1 MSELFLKPEQGASPK
16 PAMGACCSC
25 CCRKSKEEE
34 EDRKFKKGGDN
45 DLSNGP
51 VTKRSCTDLWCL
63 IVLLAAWVAYVV
75 VTMAGLQDG
84 VPSKLY
90 LPRDYSGAYCNLEEN
105 WNSGPNLKGFEFL
118 SYTMNATA
126 TTDLIV
132 KQLLCSSAVSD
143 FFSTSYGS
151 SSTEYNEYL
160 CACCLTPCARC
171 EGSFD
176 VGGDLTSGDLESTVT
191 SKLADLKGS
200 TNPSSLFSGGG
211 ANGDIFTD
219 MWSQAT
225 KYFNL
230 VCLSSCSVSFDSVNS
245 TTDTAIREW
254 TYTMS
259 DDSPMKV
266 YWEALKTTGPTYIQ
280 DTITSQFKFKALPTS
295 LCPYSAEKCIPM
307 PGVEFKELYAG
318 YCSFQMS
325 AAVVDAMGSAATA
338 VFESS
343 GLASFQ
349 DSSTETFGKWMGD
362 FEKSLPAFVLVAFLS
377 FLIGFIFMVLLRFL
391 IRPCVWFAVFLV
403 LLKLCVGGG
412 LCWVRSK
419 QCAGAGLFE
428 TGQQVAVAVAVTATT
443 AASNAV
449 SGQSTSEA
457 FTGDGADYRGVQSR
471 TKMGYSCE
479 VWGEGAAAAYTSTTY
494 PSSGLVDNNFCRNPY
509 NTNDINKAA
518 TIWCFTTDTSVKW
531 QTCTPVGVIAPECT
545 DGYAITNNDVRTLLE
560 ICAYVLWVLAA
571 IYCLLVCCLLD
582 RIRLAIAVNQVAA
595 IFVKDTPRIL
605 IVPAIQAGIGILW
618 ILLWALSV
626 SFLVSQVPDGY
637 TSKEAYLTYEEAYG
651 TATTPGKCTDKWPT
665 GSVYKSETC
674 ELINATVG
682 YACWRCSPPRYI
694 FDWRFFVSLFV
705 FFWNNALN
713 IAIGQC
719 LIAGA
724 VGVWFFT
731 SNADKGSRRV
741 IAQSTWNVFR
751 YHLGSLAFGSFII
764 AVIQLIRA
772 ILKYYEKQ
780 AKQAK
785 NRVLVLILKICG
797 CLIWCFE
804 KCVKFLN
811 KNAYIQIALMGTNF
825 CTSAKKAFFLILRNA
840 FRFGTVAI
848 LGAMI
853 NVIGFLFIIAVSVA
867 LGYMILTGLYPEVAP
882 AVSLVIYGCT
892 AYVVAKLFMNVFGL
906 AVDTTLQ
913 CFLACEEMDLHG
925 DFVPSSMS
933 RWLDKS
939 KPIGADDG
947 DD

>member
-1 MSELFLKPEQGASPK
+1 M
-16 PAMGACCSC
+16 
-25 CCRKSKEEE
+25 
-34 EDRKFKKGGDN
+34 
-45 DLSNGP
+45 
-51 VTKRSCTDLWCL
+51 
-63 IVLLAAWVAYVV
+63 AYVV
-75 VTMAGLQDG
+75 VTLAGLQDG
-84 VPSKLY
+84 EPAKLY
-90 LPRDYSGAYCNLEEN
+90 LPRDYSGAYCNMETN
-105 WNSGPNLKGFEFL
+105 WNNGPNLKGFEFL

-143 FFSTSYGS
+143 FFETFYGS
-151 SSTEYNEYL
+151 SSTDYANYQ
-160 CACCLTPCARC
+160 CACCLAPCASC
-171 EGSFD
+171 EGSFN
-176 VGGDLTSGDLESTVT
+176 VGGDLTSADLESTVT

-200 TNPSSLFSGGG
+200 TNPSSLFTGGG
-211 ANGDIFTD
+211 ANGDVFTD
-219 MWSQAT
+219 MWSEAT

-230 VCLSSCSVSFDSVNS
+230 VCLQSCSVSFDSVNS
-245 TTDTAIREW
+245 TTDTSIREW

-259 DDSPMKV
+259 DDSPMKP
-266 YWEALKTTGPTYIQ
+266 YWEKLKTDGPTYITN
-280 DTITSQFKFKALPTS
+280 TISSQFKFKALPES
-295 LCPYSAEKCIPM
+295 LCPYSESKCIPM
-307 PGVEFKELYAG
+307 PGVEFEEMYAG
-318 YCSFQMS
+318 YCSFSMS
-325 AAVVDAMGSAATA
+325 ADVVNAMGSAAA
-338 VFESS
+338 SVFEST

-362 FEKSLPAFVLVAFLS
+362 FEKSLPAFLLVAFCS
-377 FLIGFIFMVLLRFL
+377 FLIGFVFMVLLRFL
-391 IRPCVWFAVFLV
+391 IRPCVWCAVFLV

-428 TGQQVAVAVAVTATT
+428 TGQQVAVAVTVTATT

-457 FTGDGADYRGVQSR
+457 MTGDGADYRGVQSR
-471 TKMGYSCE
+471 TKMGYQCE
-479 VWGEGAAAAYTSTTY
+479 EWGVGGAAAYTSTAY
-494 PSSGLVDNNFCRNPY
+494 PNSGLASNSFCRNPY

-531 QTCTPVGVIAPECT
+531 QTCSPVGVIAPECT
-545 DGYAITNNDVRTLLE
+545 DGYAITNNEVRTLLE
-560 ICAYVLWVLAA
+560 IVAYVLWVLAA
-571 IYCLLVCCLLD
+571 IYLLLVCCLLD
-582 RIRLAIAVNQVAA
+582 RIRLAIAVNEVAA

-605 IVPAIQAGIGILW
+605 IVPAIQAAIGILW
-618 ILLWALSV
+618 ILLWALSA
-626 SFLVSQVPDGY
+626 SFLISQVPDGY
-637 TSKEAYLTYEEAYG
+637 TPKGAYLTYEEAYG
-651 TATTPGKCTDKWPT
+651 TETVPGKCTDKWPV
-665 GSVYKSETC
+665 GSVYKSEAC
-674 ELINATVG
+674 ELVNATAG
-682 YACWRCSPPRYI
+682 YACWKCSPPRYI
-694 FDWRFFVSLFV
+694 FDWRFAVSLFV

-731 SNADKGSRRV
+731 SNSEKGSRRV

-785 NRVLVLILKICG
+785 NKVLVMVLKICG
-797 CLIWCFE
+797 FCIWCFE

-811 KNAYIQIALMGTNF
+811 KNAYIQVALMGTNF

-840 FRFGTVAI
+840 FRFGVVAV

-867 LGYMILTGLYPEVAP
+867 LGYVILTGLYPEVAP
-882 AVSLVIYGCT
+882 AICLVIYGCT

-913 CFLACEEMDLHG
+913 CFLACEEMSLQG
-925 DFVPSSMS
+925 DFVPGSMS

-939 KPIGADDG
+939 KPIGAEDD
-947 DD
+947 DI